1 MKRILN
7 IAAILIAAAATL
19 TAASTSQPTSQP
31 NNAAEPTAHFWT
43 GVWQVKAVNK
53 PGVVI
58 TVADDNGALAGT
70 IVFDIYKSQT
80 NEHIGTEPRMLVNP
94 HMEGN
99 SLAFQVRRILKPHL
113 KGEPPSDASD
123 PTDIV
128 EMTLTPTTE
137 GKAMLNC
144 AKCGGNAPTEVVK
157 AE

>member
-7 IAAILIAAAATL
+7 IAAAAVIVTATAL
-19 TAASTSQPTSQP
+19 TAASAAQP
-31 NNAAEPTAHFWT
+31 NTAQDAPAHSWT
-43 GVWQVKAVNK
+43 GVWKVPVANK

-70 IVFDIYKSQT
+70 IVFDVWKQQT
-80 NEHIGTEPRMLVNP
+80 NEHIATEPRTLVNP

-99 SLAFQVRRILKPHL
+99 ALAFQVRRILKPHL
-113 KGEPPSDASD
+113 KGEPSSDAPD
-123 PTDIV
+123 ATDIV
-128 EMTLTPTTE
+128 EMTLTPTSE

-144 AKCGGNAPTEVVK
+144 PKCGGNAPTEVVK

>member
-7 IAAILIAAAATL
+7 IAIAAMIIAAAATL
-19 TAASTSQPTSQP
+19 TAASTAQP

-58 TVADDNGALAGT
+58 TEADDNGALAGT

-80 NEHIGTEPRMLVNP
+80 NEHIGTEPRTLVNP
-94 HMEGN
+94 HTEGN

-144 AKCGGNAPTEVVK
+144 PKCGGNAPMEVVK